1 MFLQR
6 AWSCGNFCLSGSAFL
21 LGSIKKQPGEYL
33 TKALPYTH
41 TPVCLTVLAEDEST
55 VFCMADDDEDYS
67 NKLGSINAVDYPQTN
82 GL

>member
-1 MFLQR
+1 MFN
-6 AWSCGNFCLSGSAFL
+6 CFD
-21 LGSIKKQPGEYL
+21 
-33 TKALPYTH
+33 
-41 TPVCLTVLAEDEST
+41 EDEST